1 MAHSPDYDF
10 IGFTFGEK
18 WFKDINVLHV
28 SDGSRYNDNLA
39 PTMQDKT
46 VQVPGGH
53 GTYYFGSY
61 YTQRTFSVQIA
72 YDSITEQDLR
82 TLRQMTNWGVQKLV
96 FDEQPYK
103 TYYAKM
109 TGTPQLKYICFD
121 EGAVNRV
128 YKGEGTLQFTCFEPF
143 AHCVEGQKFEE
154 YWLSTTPTDIPI
166 PDTDPIEYEQRRIY
180 PNAEEWLPASGIVPQ
195 GNYDNIT
202 NQGQVDVYNAG
213 DIATDFQLYYEFDEN
228 DSLNIAIKTNHPD
241 ETIPRLQKQTKIHF
255 RATKKGNDTFV
266 RVNSKNHLIEGMV
279 GNLEEGLILSGNI
292 YNEGIIEGDFFKL
305 PAEKDWWKGANHTL
319 DVGTSCKKIEYDY
332 LYL

>member
-72 YDSITEQDLR
+72 YDSITEEDIR
-82 TLRQMTNWGVQKLV
+82 TLRQMTNWGVQKLT

-103 TYYAKM
+103 TYMAKM

-121 EGAVNRV
+121 DGETDRV
-128 YKGEGTLQFTCFEPF
+128 YKGEGTLQFTCFYPF
-143 AHCVEGQKFEE
+143 AICEHK
-154 YWLSTTPTDIPI
+154 WLDDSWYSNFGNKDEWKVSAGLLNNAGGETPIYDHVDSQGKVLAFNPGDLPTDFK
-166 PDTDPIEYEQRRIY
+166 IY
-180 PNAEEWLPASGIVPQ
+180 
-195 GNYDNIT
+195 Y
-202 NQGQVDVYNAG
+202 
-213 DIATDFQLYYEFDEN
+213 DIANVSATFTVSCTEGT
-228 DSLNIAIKTNHPD
+228 LNINGIPEGKTCGNNIRD
-241 ETIPRLQKQTKIHF
+241 EQICINT
-255 RATKKGNDTFV
+255 
-266 RVNSKNHLIEGMV
+266 KNHLIEGYRNNEPT
-279 GNLEEGLILSGNI
+279 GNL
-292 YNEGIIEGDFFKL
+292 YNEYIVSGDFFKI
-305 PAEKDWWKGANHTL
+305 PVTATTAGITINVGNANT
-319 DVGTSCKKIEYDY
+319 IEYNY